1 MKKEEYTLNNNFYFS
16 RIFYLA
22 LFVLFF
28 SHFSLFSQENAAIPY
43 LKNGVNN
50 TELIVDGK
58 PFLMLAG
65 ELHNSSSSTP
75 EYFADAMLKAKTL
88 HINTLIAS
96 ISWEQ
101 FEPEQGQFDYTLIDA
116 IIKKGTENN
125 LKLVIIWF
133 GSWKNGE
140 SSYAPLWVK
149 KDTEKYFRVKTKE
162 GKNTTTISPFSKDA
176 MLADANA
183 FSVLMKRIKEKDL
196 NKTVLMIQPENE
208 VGAFQDIDHNEI
220 ALSLFKSKVPVQL
233 LKYLVENKNK
243 LEKEIQSAWDTNG
256 NKEKGNWS
264 EVFGGQNLDAQN
276 FFMTWQY
283 ASYINEV
290 CRQGKKTYNLPM
302 YVNCWLVQNPEELP
316 GSYPNGG
323 PVSRVIDIYHA
334 AAPDIDFVAP
344 DIYLPNYKEVL
355 SMYHLPNKHNPLF
368 IPECERTNP
377 GKAYY
382 AFAEHDAL
390 GFGPF
395 GIESVASDISY
406 AQSYAVLNEILPT
419 ITKYRSTGKMR
430 GILKEENQETDTL
443 IMGKYKV
450 NIQYEGKNSNAYGLI
465 IQTSEDEFLV
475 AGINLKISFSSLD
488 KETKACIG
496 QVLEGE
502 LNGEKW
508 NTYRWLNGDETWHN
522 SFLFTA
528 GRSYTVKR
536 ENEKISVKQA
546 LAPIPVLNQTL
557 EKSLQVEQ
565 VKAPGIYKVNLY
577 QHKW

>member
-1 MKKEEYTLNNNFYFS
+1 MKNSFYFS
-16 RIFYLA
+16 LICNLA
-22 LFVLFF
+22 LFLFCISDF
-28 SHFSLFSQENAAIPY
+28 GLNAQNNIASPF

-65 ELHNSSSSTP
+65 ELHNSSSSTA

-96 ISWEQ
+96 IAWEQ
-101 FEPEQGQFDYTLIDA
+101 FEPKEGQLDYSMIDA
-116 IIKKGTENN
+116 IIKKAGENE

-149 KDTEKYFRVKTKE
+149 KDTEKFFRVKTKD
-162 GKNTTTISPFSKDA
+162 GKNSTTISPFCKEAMISDA
-176 MLADANA
+176 KA
-183 FSVLMKRIKEKDL
+183 FAVLMQRIKETDI

-208 VGAFQDIDHNEI
+208 VGAFVDIDHNEI
-220 ALSLFKSKVPVQL
+220 AMSLFKSQVPSQL
-233 LKYLVENKNK
+233 MKYLTDNKNK
-243 LEKEIQSAWDTNG
+243 LEKEIKSAWEING
-256 NKEKGNWS
+256 NKVKGTWS
-264 EVFGGQNLDAQN
+264 EVFGEQQLDAQN
-276 FFMTWQY
+276 FFMSWQY
-283 ASYINEV
+283 ASFINEV
-290 CRQGKKTYNLPM
+290 CKQGKKAYNLPM
-302 YVNCWLVQNPEELP
+302 YVNCWLVQNPKELP

-334 AAPDIDFVAP
+334 AAPNIDFVAP

-355 SMYHLPNKHNPLF
+355 SMYHLPEKHNLLF

-395 GIESVASDISY
+395 GIESVASDFSY
-406 AQSYAVLNEILPT
+406 AQSFQVLNELLPT
-419 ITKYRSTGKMR
+419 IMKYQGTGKMR
-430 GILKEENQETDTL
+430 GVLREGTQETDTL
-443 IMGKYKV
+443 KMGKYIV
-450 NIQYEGKNSNAYGLI
+450 NVQYEGKNSNAYGII
-465 IQTSEDEFLV
+465 IQTAEDEFLV
-475 AGINLKISFSSLD
+475 AGINLKISFSSAD
-488 KETKACIG
+488 KQTKACIG

-502 LNGEKW
+502 LSGNNW

-522 SFLFTA
+522 SFLFTT
-528 GRSYTVKR
+528 GRSYTITT
-536 ENEKISVKQA
+536 ENEKILIKQT
-546 LAPIPVLNQTL
+546 LAPIPVLNQSL

-565 VKAPGIYKVNLY
+565 IKAPGIYKVELY